1 MNSLI
6 LCEGKTDAVLL
17 SYYLEKTCGWM
28 HRKALKSLDIKA
40 DERNNESANWY
51 SKGEENLLI
60 CGVGGKDNFDNFFKQ
75 KIQATMI
82 DSSAFRLLSGV
93 LHM

>member
-40 DERNNESANWY
+40 DERKNESAYWY

-60 CGVGGKDNFDNFFKQ
+60 CGVGGKDNFFKQ